1 MDKNQKSSSFF
12 LGKLSL
18 MTCVNNNF
26 ATGLDWIGLTSDYG
40 VSTALKIVAGPLLS
54 LLIPCLVEVNGPLR
68 LALVA
73 DGFVPFLSKVFLAVK
88 HF

>member
-1 MDKNQKSSSFF
+1 M
-12 LGKLSL
+12 
-18 MTCVNNNF
+18 
-26 ATGLDWIGLTSDYG
+26 TSDYG
-40 VSTALKIVAGPLLS
+40 VSTVLKIVAGPLLS

>member
-1 MDKNQKSSSFF
+1 M
-12 LGKLSL
+12 L
-18 MTCVNNNF
+18 
-26 ATGLDWIGLTSDYG
+26 LDWIGLTSDYG
-40 VSTALKIVAGPLLS
+40 VSTVLKIVAGPLLS

-88 HF
+88 HFIHKTYFALKEKPFFLLKRF